1 MFMYLFAVVIL
12 SAHAELNVFQYPSG
26 NLNEMRLLSLS
37 LTSAFFGRMD
47 RKFDACL
54 SEENNGR

>member
-12 SAHAELNVFQYPSG
+12 NAHAELNVFQYPSG

-37 LTSAFFGRMD
+37 LASVFFVRMD
-47 RKFDACL
+47 WKFDLC
-54 SEENNGR
+54 SSGENNGR